1 MCLTPVPPLCV
12 LSVVVDGKLKAPC
25 IAAGQWCTSSE
36 VKGAAFQW
44 DDGFCYFP
52 QINVRDM
59 LLEELMSMGMLLT
72 QSNTPVSPPELQI
85 IEPVQEIREIP
96 AQGPRQSSFHDSGQ
110 SQTFLDIGKAISY
123 PSCSLFLFESSSSLM
138 VLVQVG
144 VISSLNII
152 DMVKC
157 PPKLPSL
164 CILQP

>member
-1 MCLTPVPPLCV
+1 
-12 LSVVVDGKLKAPC
+12 
-25 IAAGQWCTSSE
+25 
-36 VKGAAFQW
+36 
-44 DDGFCYFP
+44 
-52 QINVRDM
+52 M

-96 AQGPRQSSFHDSGQ
+96 ARGPWQSSFHGSIQ
-110 SQTFLDIGKAISY
+110 SQTFLDIGKAIFY
-123 PSCSLFLFESSSSLM
+123 PSCSLFLFDSSSSLM